1 MDRVIRVN
9 VHLGEEEIKFL
20 DALRKEI
27 NGDKYYDTVSRADL
41 IRWALVEAVK
51 TWARPSARRHTM
63 AATPAIK
70 VLKERQKT
78 AKQTDK
84 KRGA

>member
-9 VHLGEEEIKFL
+9 VHLGEEQIKFL

-27 NGDKYYDTVSRADL
+27 NGDKYYDTVSKADL
-41 IRWALVEAVK
+41 IRWALVKALGAPKCSTSYYGSDTGDKVK
-51 TWARPSARRHTM
+51 
-63 AATPAIK
+63 K

-78 AKQTDK
+78 AAAQAAK
-84 KRGA
+84 K